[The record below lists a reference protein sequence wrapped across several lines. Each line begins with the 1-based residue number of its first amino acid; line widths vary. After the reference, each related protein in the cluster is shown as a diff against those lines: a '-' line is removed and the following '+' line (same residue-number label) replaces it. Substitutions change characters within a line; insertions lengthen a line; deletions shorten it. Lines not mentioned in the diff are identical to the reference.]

1 MGKIFESDLKTMIHE
16 INTPLPLQYIRQDF
30 QEPPRK
36 DTGIFDRHTR
46 GYVEDFCKAFMP
58 KRSVRIE

>member
-1 MGKIFESDLKTMIHE
+1 MIHE

-36 DTGIFDRHTR
+36 DTGIFDRPTR

-58 KRSVRIE
+58 KRSVRIEQKIAQLR